1 MARDQEE
8 ELIIVTK
15 EKRIQR
21 LLNIANE
28 GEGKRDDQKRLNF
41 TERRFLLKHP
51 DWVREV
57 FSGERSHVRANRI
70 VMKMLMLDLNS
81 DDFDEVYEVLKR
93 RKM

>member
-1 MARDQEE
+1 VAKGPQEE
-8 ELIIVTK
+8 LLIVTR

-28 GEGKRDDQKRLNF
+28 GGGKKDDQSRMNF

-70 VMKMLMLDLNS
+70 VMKMPMFDLNL
-81 DDFDEVYEVLKR
+81 DDFNEVYEALKR
-93 RKM
+93 CKT